1 MSDPNRIGLCHLPDV
16 ADGVAMTRMTAVERL
31 SEPFTIVV
39 DIEWLGDAALNLHPM
54 LAHPVK
60 IAFTATEGDDPSA
73 EDGLSRIFHGILWEY
88 VELGTT
94 TDDLGYAYRLTLRP
108 NLEIRTMERQSMIY
122 YNKTITDLVSTFSAF
137 NVTTMLNDTYA
148 AVEYRVQY
156 DESGFA
162 FLSRHLE
169 KEGIYYFYRHSDSG
183 HECVLVDML
192 NSHAALTPATVALS
206 PGGGGEGDAFALTS
220 LVERRSFSA
229 TEYNVNDYDYTKP
242 AAALVQDKKN
252 ETFGS
257 PPPRYVTGSAVSQ
270 GGLPRYVYP
279 AGYNQASMSG
289 AGARYAQNWLDRDRR
304 MMARSFAEGNL
315 FAAAV
320 GRTLT
325 IDFSQISSEAANDT
339 YLIVGTTHRYTGS
352 NNSRSGAGANEDF
365 HVELELM
372 PATLQYRPARSTP
385 IPRIYGPQT
394 AVVIGPSGEEIYTD
408 QYGRVKVK
416 FFWDTVNPSDD
427 TTSVWCRVGQAT
439 AGAGFGHFM
448 VPRIGQEVIVEF
460 LNGDPDTPIITGG
473 VYNGTN
479 LPDTSFGTAADNTIQ
494 GIRTNSSKGGG
505 GYNELKIDDKK
516 GSELFSLHAQKDL
529 KWVVDKGDETRDLN
543 EGSRTTT
550 IHKGDETMVVT
561 EGKRTTTIKGNE
573 ATTIQSGDL
582 THEVTSGDVTR
593 TVKAGKRTTEINGN
607 DTMTIDTGDEVK
619 TIKMGNKTTT
629 INMGNRSTTLDMG
642 NDDLKLTMGN
652 VTIKL
657 DLGAHKTDALQAIEL
672 TCGASSIKMDPMSI
686 TIKSMMVT
694 VEGELMLQT
703 KGLMVQ
709 QEASALHIVKGG
721 IVMIN

>member
-1 MSDPNRIGLCHLPDV
+1 MSDPNRIGLCYLPDV
-16 ADGVAMTRMTAVERL
+16 ADGVAMSRMTAVERL

-39 DIEWLGDAALNLHPM
+39 DIEWIGDGPVNLHPM

-60 IAFTATEGDDPSA
+60 IVFNAPPADAPDAP
-73 EDGLSRIFHGILWEY
+73 DGTSRIFHGILWEY

-94 TDDLGYAYRLTLRP
+94 TDEVGFNYRLTLRP
-108 NLEIRTMERQSMIY
+108 NLELRTMERQSIIHY
-122 YNKTITDLVSTFSAF
+122 SKTITDLVGLFSKF
-137 NVTTMLNDTYA
+137 NITTMLNDTYT

-156 DESGFA
+156 DESSFA

-169 KEGIYYFYRHSDSG
+169 KEGIYYFYRHSDAG

-192 NSHAALTPATVALS
+192 NSHTAMVPATVALA
-206 PGGGGEGDAFALTS
+206 PDHGGQGDAAKLTS

-229 TEYNVNDYDYTKP
+229 TEYIVNDYDYTAPTKS
-242 AAALVQDKKN
+242 LSKDKKS

-257 PPPRYVTGSAVSQ
+257 PPPRYLSAGSVSQ
-270 GGLPRYVYP
+270 GGLPRNVYP
-279 AGYNQASMSG
+279 GGYDQKTADAGT
-289 AGARYAQNWLDRDRR
+289 RYAERWLDRDRR
-304 MMARSFAEGNL
+304 LMARSFAEGNL

-325 IDFSQISSEAANDT
+325 IDFGEIISTADSAD
-339 YLIVGTTHRYTGS
+339 YLIVGTTHRYTS
-352 NNSRSGAGANEDF
+352 STNSRSGGGAGEDF

-372 PATLQYRPARSTP
+372 PATQQYRPARATP

-394 AVVIGPSGEEIYTD
+394 AIVIGPSGEEIHTD

-416 FFWDTVNPSDD
+416 FFWDTSEPSDD
-427 TTSVWCRVGQAT
+427 TTSIWCRVAQAT

-448 VPRIGQEVIVEF
+448 VPRIGQEVVVEF
-460 LNGDPDTPIITGG
+460 LNGDPDTPIVTGG

-479 LPDTSFGTAADNTIQ
+479 LPDPSFGTAADNTVQ

-505 GYNELKIDDKK
+505 GYNEIKIDDKK
-516 GSELFSLHAQKDL
+516 DSEMFSLHAQKNL

-550 IHKGDETMVVT
+550 IHKGDETMTVT
-561 EGKRTTTIKGNE
+561 EGKRTTTIKGDE
-573 ATTIQSGDL
+573 ATTIQSGNV
-582 THEVTSGDVTR
+582 THEVTEGDVTR
-593 TVKAGKRTTEINGN
+593 TIKAGKRTTEIMGN
-607 DTMTIDTGDEVK
+607 DTMTIKSGDEVT
-619 TIKMGNKTTT
+619 TIKMGNQTATL
-629 INMGNRSTTLDMG
+629 NMGDRSTTLDMG

-657 DLGAHKTDALQAIEL
+657 DLGSHKTDALQAIEL
-672 TCGASSIKMDPMSI
+672 TCGGSSIKMDPMSI
-686 TIKSMMVT
+686 TIKSMMVKI
-694 VEGELMLQT
+694 EADLMLQT

-709 QEASALHIVKGG
+709 QEASAIHIVKGG